1 MKRIFTILLAMML
14 MLSISA
20 FAVEKTEKAP
30 EKKKQEQVQQPVQQ
44 AQTPSPDSGKKPADP
59 KMQQKPR
66 TNQTAKRYDNFVDK
80 NNNGIDDR
88 KENQKPKENPPQQPK
103 SPK

>member
-1 MKRIFTILLAMML
+1 MKQILTLTLAVCFACN
-14 MLSISA
+14 LSVC
-20 FAVEKTEKAP
+20 AVEKTEKTA
-30 EKKKQEQVQQPVQQ
+30 EKKKTEQQQPAQQ
-44 AQTPSPDSGKKPADP
+44 APAPRPDSVKKPADP
-59 KMQQKPR
+59 KAQQKPR

-88 KENQKPKENPPQQPK
+88 KENQKPKEKPPQQPK